1 MMRFEYPGVTRH
13 QAMRDHLRKIFKAD
27 GGTVED
33 LDDNEIAA
41 PEGKATRHL
50 SELADLLTEASDG
63 EVDRPAALRWLMH
76 HRDGR
81 ALVAQLHKHEKGFP
95 MPDRAD
101 ELELLVRKAGSFT
114 HFCKA
119 ISGGRTGGITEKE
132 LSLMAEGY
140 AMREFPHLAPEQ
152 AFNRKFG
159 DARSTEAARAFWSA
173 RSAITGL

>member
-1 MMRFEYPGVTRH
+1 
-13 QAMRDHLRKIFKAD
+13 
-27 GGTVED
+27 
-33 LDDNEIAA
+33 
-41 PEGKATRHL
+41 
-50 SELADLLTEASDG
+50 
-63 EVDRPAALRWLMH
+63 
-76 HRDGR
+76 
-81 ALVAQLHKHEKGFP
+81 
-95 MPDRAD
+95 
-101 ELELLVRKAGSFT
+101 LVRKAGSFT